1 MRCEKTSSGTILPDA
16 TSGTSASQVDGIDA
30 SVERNVSRLNKMS
43 GWGTGSA
50 MFKLTP
56 MMETVA
62 PAPRT

>member
-1 MRCEKTSSGTILPDA
+1 
-16 TSGTSASQVDGIDA
+16 
-30 SVERNVSRLNKMS
+30 VERNVSRLNKMS